1 VRLRAVGLSAAFLVS
16 GFALAIGLYGVI
28 ARLLGPRALTLGTEA
43 AALQSAVMLA
53 SFGLATWVFG
63 FRAGRLDARRLRW
76 TPGGARPFL
85 TGLAVGIVPA
95 LGAMA
100 LGVSFAG
107 ARWSL
112 DGGSFGAWL
121 TTVAGLLALLLPA
134 ALAEEMIFR
143 GVPLVLLSEAF
154 GRASAVIGLAVMF
167 GLAHLFNPGATSLA
181 IGNVALAGVFLG
193 TVFYLP
199 GGLWTATGA
208 HLGWNATLA
217 ALAAPVSGLP
227 FAMPWLDYRPGAP
240 QWFTGGGFGPE
251 GGLTATA
258 VLAAG
263 TILAARLTRKESAT

>member
-1 VRLRAVGLSAAFLVS
+1 MRLRAVGLSAAFLVS
-16 GFALAIGLYGVI
+16 GFALAIGLYGLI
-28 ARLLGPRALTLGTEA
+28 ARLLGPRAMTLGGEA
-43 AALQSAVMLA
+43 AALQSGVTLA
-53 SFGLATWVFG
+53 SFGLATWIFG
-63 FRAGRLDARRLRW
+63 FRAGGLDARRLRW
-76 TPGGARPFL
+76 RPGGVRPFL
-85 TGLAVGIVPA
+85 SGLALGIVPA

-100 LGVSFAG
+100 LGVWFAG

-121 TTVAGLLALLLPA
+121 AALAGLLVLLLPA
-134 ALAEEMIFR
+134 ALAEEVIFR

-154 GRASAVIGLAVMF
+154 GRAGAVVGLAVMF
-167 GLAHLFNPGATSLA
+167 GLAHLFNPGVTPLA

-193 TVFYLP
+193 TAFYLP

-227 FAMPWLDYRPGAP
+227 FAVPWLDYRPGTP
-240 QWFTGGGFGPE
+240 EWLNGGGFGPE

-258 VLAAG
+258 VLTAG
-263 TILAARLTRKESAT
+263 TILAARLTRKESPT

>member
-1 VRLRAVGLSAAFLVS
+1 MRLRAVGLSAAFLVS
-16 GFALAIGLYGVI
+16 GFALAIGLYGLI
-28 ARLLGPRALTLGTEA
+28 ARLLGPRAMTLGGEA
-43 AALQSAVMLA
+43 AALQSGVTLA
-53 SFGLATWVFG
+53 SFGLATWIFG
-63 FRAGRLDARRLRW
+63 FRAGGLDARRLRW
-76 TPGGARPFL
+76 TPGGVRPFL
-85 TGLAVGIVPA
+85 SGLALGIVPA

-100 LGVSFAG
+100 LGVWFAG

-121 TTVAGLLALLLPA
+121 AALAGLLVLLLPA
-134 ALAEEMIFR
+134 ALAEEVIFR

-154 GRASAVIGLAVMF
+154 GRAGAVVGLAVMF
-167 GLAHLFNPGATSLA
+167 GLAHLFNPGVTPLA

-193 TVFYLP
+193 TAFYLP

-227 FAMPWLDYRPGAP
+227 FAVPWLDYRPGTP
-240 QWFTGGGFGPE
+240 EWLNGGGFGPE

-258 VLAAG
+258 VLTAG
-263 TILAARLTRKESAT
+263 TILAARLTRKESPT